1 MKIKRKQKKEKHV
14 STGTRDSEKIKIVI
28 IIIAKKFVNF
38 TSLVA
43 NARTRV
49 AKKDTLQLVNTGMMM
64 GAIEKKDV
72 LTSTRIHTSPENIT
86 KINTEV
92 EALQEVAGEAS
103 IVKGVIV

>member
-1 MKIKRKQKKEKHV
+1 M
-14 STGTRDSEKIKIVI
+14 
-28 IIIAKKFVNF
+28 NF

-43 NARTRV
+43 NARTKV
-49 AKKDTLQLVNTGMMM
+49 AKKDTLQLVNTGMRM

-72 LTSTRIHTSPENIT
+72 LTSTRIHMSPENIT

-92 EALQEVAGEAS
+92 EVEVEVLQEVAGEAS